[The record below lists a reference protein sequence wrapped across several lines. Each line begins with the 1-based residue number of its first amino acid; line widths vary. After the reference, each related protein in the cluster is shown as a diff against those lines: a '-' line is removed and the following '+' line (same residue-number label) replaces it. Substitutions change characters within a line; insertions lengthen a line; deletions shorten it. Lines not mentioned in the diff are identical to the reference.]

1 MNMQQ
6 KVVIKGKTLGEGK
19 PLICVPVMGEKKELV
34 IEQVR
39 RLVDMKAQ
47 MIEWRIDAF
56 ENVSN
61 PDAVNDVL
69 EELRSITENTIL
81 VYTYRSKAQG
91 GLGNDSRDTIEKLY
105 RVGAKS
111 DVVDFV
117 DVEFFANE
125 NCSKLISELKKEG
138 AKIIAS
144 HHDFDETPEE
154 KIMKMLLEEMYNGR
168 ADIVKLAVMP
178 QKASDVISLIK
189 VTEEFKQIHSDG
201 LIITMSMGALGAV
214 SRIAGQLS
222 GSCVTFGAGE
232 VASAPGQLP
241 FTKLDEILSLIEY

>member
-1 MNMQQ
+1 
-6 KVVIKGKTLGEGK
+6 
-19 PLICVPVMGEKKELV
+19 
-34 IEQVR
+34 
-39 RLVDMKAQ
+39 
-47 MIEWRIDAF
+47 
-56 ENVSN
+56 
-61 PDAVNDVL
+61 
-69 EELRSITENTIL
+69 
-81 VYTYRSKAQG
+81 
-91 GLGNDSRDTIEKLY
+91 
-105 RVGAKS
+105 
-111 DVVDFV
+111 
-117 DVEFFANE
+117 
-125 NCSKLISELKKEG
+125 
-138 AKIIAS
+138 
-144 HHDFDETPEE
+144 
-154 KIMKMLLEEMYNGR
+154 MYNGR